1 MLSWQTTQLPR
12 SSISTNADHTD
23 APTPLKASEAADI
36 IVVGALAVDYSC
48 NYSPLNQLDPEVSPV
63 LQTSNPATISQTLG
77 GVAHNIALAAH
88 LVGANAKLC
97 SLVGEDLAGSIAL
110 QQLEAEEMD
119 ASYIQ
124 VLKTERTSQYV
135 AVNDAKKDLVIAMA
149 DMGILERHGESIT
162 LSLAEIVQKQRPK
175 WLISDAN
182 LDSETLLKALQEGK
196 KIGAR
201 TAFEPVS
208 VAKAIRILD
217 FPRLANGLDSVNEGR
232 LPIFPNHLI
241 DLATP
246 NQLELAAMHTT
257 ARENGH
263 FESQEW
269 WEIIDALGIPASG
282 ARSRFVAATTAD
294 IVNQGIPQQSMQLL
308 PFIPCIITK
317 LGPSGALLT
326 MLFDKDDSR
335 LSDSDVAPYIIS
347 RSHSIHNAHPVGG
360 VYMRLFPAAEALRD
374 SEILS
379 VNGVGDTFLGALI
392 ASAVRSERGIDKLVD
407 FAQKA
412 AVLTLRSQ
420 EAVSPALASLK
431 GLLDS
436 P

>member
-1 MLSWQTTQLPR
+1 M
-12 SSISTNADHTD
+12 
-23 APTPLKASEAADI
+23 
-36 IVVGALAVDYSC
+36 VGALAVDYSC
-48 NYSPLNQLDPEVSPV
+48 NYTPLNQSALQVSPV

-88 LVGANAKLC
+88 LVGAKAKLC
-97 SLVGEDLAGSIAL
+97 SLVGEDLAGSTAL
-110 QQLEAEEMD
+110 PQLEAEGMD

-124 VLKTERTSQYV
+124 TLKSERTSQYV

-149 DMGILERHGESIT
+149 DMGILERHAES
-162 LSLAEIVQKQRPK
+162 LSLSVADTIQEQRPK

-182 LDSETLLKALQEGK
+182 LDSKTLLKVLQEGK

-217 FPRLANGLDSVNEGR
+217 FPRPANGLDSVDKGR

-246 NQLELAAMHTT
+246 NQLELAAIHTT
-257 ARENGH
+257 ARQSGY
-263 FESQEW
+263 FESQGW
-269 WEIIDALGIPASG
+269 WEIIDALGIPASE
-282 ARSRFVAATTAD
+282 ARSRLVAATTAD
-294 IVNQGIPQQSMQLL
+294 IVNQGIPQQSIQLL

-317 LGPSGALLT
+317 LGPNGALLT
-326 MLFDKDDSR
+326 MLLDKDDSR
-335 LSDSDVAPYIIS
+335 LSDGNVAPYIIS
-347 RSHSIHNAHPVGG
+347 RSHSIQHAHPVGG
-360 VYMRLFPAAEALRD
+360 VYMRLFPPAEALQD

-392 ASAVRSERGIDKLVD
+392 ASAVKTERGIDELVD

-420 EAVSPALASLK
+420 EAVSPALPSLK